1 MFQRVL
7 ACAPWDTIIFP
18 FVRVARHYMTPSF
31 ATSLDALSGWRS
43 TLAQRLD
50 DVAGFLRHHDLVD
63 ASALTQ
69 MAALRERLGHEK
81 LVVAFVAE
89 FSRGKS
95 ELINAIFFADTGR
108 RVLPATPGRTTMCP
122 VELAWNPGEPPS
134 LMLLPIETRRDGLS
148 LGELRPR
155 REAWTTLPLN
165 IHDPEQLAKSLEA
178 VTRTQRVTQD
188 HARDLGFWHDD
199 HPEDNP
205 PVDDAGLAEVPLW
218 RHALIN
224 YPHPLLR
231 QGLVVL
237 DTPGLNAIGAE
248 PELTL
253 SLLPSAHATIFI
265 LAADT
270 GVTKSDLGVWRDHL
284 GTQGPTR
291 FVVLNK
297 IDALQDPLATSA
309 QVEAQIDSQ
318 CAETARTLGIAID
331 RVFPLS
337 AREALAARVTAD
349 DAALQHSRLP
359 ALEAA
364 LGTQLLPQR
373 RQVLERV
380 VLDGAQRLES
390 HAARRVGDQRR
401 QLAEQMLELRGLRG
415 KSSARL
421 RLMLQRVDAETTE
434 FEQCTVRLQALR
446 TVHSRMLKDALA
458 ELVSDRLGDEVGRM
472 QAEMNATLL
481 NLGAKKAF
489 VALCARLRATLA
501 AVQQR
506 GVEIRDMLGA
516 SFTRLNGEF
525 GFSLAL
531 TKSPDMARF
540 MDELDLIEHSYVK
553 YLGLTQAL
561 RLSQPKFMEQFRRM
575 LLSKLRVVFENASSE
590 VELWNKATS
599 AQVDSQLRERRRSFR
614 RRRESL
620 ERVQAAAGELETRL
634 VEIEAHDARLQG
646 LLRRTQELLEALR
659 EQACAGP
666 QGNIDLIS
674 LQLPQPEEDT
684 APQLRRAQA

>member
-1 MFQRVL
+1 
-7 ACAPWDTIIFP
+7 
-18 FVRVARHYMTPSF
+18 MTPSF
-31 ATSLDALSGWRS
+31 ATSLDALSGWRI

-50 DVAGFLRHHDLVD
+50 DVAGFLRDHDLTD
-63 ASALTQ
+63 PPAAAQL
-69 MAALRERLGHEK
+69 AALRERLGHEK

-122 VELAWNPGEPPS
+122 VELAWEPSQPPT
-134 LMLLPIETRRDGLS
+134 LKMLPIETRRDGHS
-148 LGELRPR
+148 LAELRPQLQ
-155 REAWTTLPLN
+155 AWTTLPLQ
-165 IHDPEQLAKSLEA
+165 IDEPAQLAQSLQA
-178 VTRTQRVTQD
+178 VTRTQWVTQEL
-188 HARDLGFWHDD
+188 ARELGFWHDEQ
-199 HPEDNP
+199 PEDNP
-205 PVDDAGLAEVPLW
+205 PVDDAGRVEVPLW
-218 RHALIN
+218 RHVLIN

-253 SLLPSAHATIFI
+253 SLLPTAHATIFI
-265 LAADT
+265 LGADT

-284 GTQGPTR
+284 SAQGQTR

-297 IDALQDPLATSA
+297 IDALQDPLATA
-309 QVEAQIDSQ
+309 GQVEAQIESQ
-318 CAETARTLGIAID
+318 CTETARTLGIPID

-337 AREALAARVTAD
+337 AREALAARVEG
-349 DAALQHSRLP
+349 DAGALQHSRLP

-380 VLDGAQRLES
+380 VLEGAQQIEAQVSRRL
-390 HAARRVGDQRR
+390 GDQRR
-401 QLAEQMLELRGLRG
+401 HVAEQMLELRGLRG
-415 KSSARL
+415 KSGTRVS
-421 RLMLQRVDAETTE
+421 LMLQRVDAETAE
-434 FEQCTVRLQALR
+434 FEQCTVRLQAMR
-446 TVHSRMLKDALA
+446 MVHSRMLRDSLAALS
-458 ELVSDRLGDEVGRM
+458 SDRLRDEVGQM

-481 NLGAKKAF
+481 NLGSKKAF
-489 VALCARLRATLA
+489 VALCARLRRLLA
-501 AVQQR
+501 GAQQH
-506 GVEIRDMLGA
+506 GLEIRDMLAA

-531 TKSPDMARF
+531 TKAPDMSRF
-540 MDELDLIEHSYVK
+540 TEELDLIDHNYVK

-590 VELWNKATS
+590 LELWNRATS
-599 AQVDSQLRERRRSFR
+599 AQVDAQLRERRRSFR

-620 ERVQAAAGELETRL
+620 ERVQAAAGDLEQRL
-634 VEIEAHDARLQG
+634 GEIEAQDLRMQA
-646 LLRRTQELLEALR
+646 LLRRVHELLEALR

-666 QGNIDLIS
+666 QGKLDLIS
-674 LQLPQPEEDT
+674 LQLPQQAENEP
-684 APQLRRAQA
+684 LRRARA